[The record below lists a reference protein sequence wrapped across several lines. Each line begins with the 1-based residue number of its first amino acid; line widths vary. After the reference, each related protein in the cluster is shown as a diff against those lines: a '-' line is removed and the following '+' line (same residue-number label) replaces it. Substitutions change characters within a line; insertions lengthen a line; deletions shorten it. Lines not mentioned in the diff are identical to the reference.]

1 MTKKIFILLTL
12 GLVLFA
18 GVAYGAKIK
27 KKDAEAQLEACNT
40 RNAAAEEGIAN
51 IEPKVNGLKDE
62 VAVLDAKIAEL
73 EERLAELEAGP
84 RYWGRYTV
92 KSGDYLYKIAAD
104 EYVYHDGSM
113 WPLIY
118 EANNDIISNPN
129 TIHVGWVLFIPGVN
143 EWKVKS
149 GNWLW
154 KIANSIAVYG
164 DGSRWPEIYEANKDK
179 INDPDLIYPNQVFTV
194 PR

>member
-40 RNAAAEEGIAN
+40 RNAAAEEGIGN

-62 VAVLDAKIAEL
+62 TAALDAKIAEL

-113 WPLIY
+113 WPIIY

>member
-1 MTKKIFILLTL
+1 MTKKIFVLLTL

-40 RNAAAEEGIAN
+40 RNAAAEEGIGN

-62 VAVLDAKIAEL
+62 TAALDAKIAEL
-73 EERLAELEAGP
+73 EERLAELEAQP

-104 EYVYHDGSM
+104 PIVYHDGSK

-118 EANNDIISNPN
+118 EANNDIIADPDL
-129 TIHVGWVLFIPGVN
+129 IYVGWVLFIPGLN
-143 EWKVKS
+143 DWKVIS
-149 GNWLW
+149 GDCLW

-164 DGSRWPEIYEANKDK
+164 DASRWPEIYEANKDK
-179 INDPDLIYPNQVFTV
+179 VNDPDLIYPNQVFTI

>member
-1 MTKKIFILLTL
+1 MAKKIFIFLTV

-18 GVAYGAKIK
+18 GVAYGARIK
-27 KKDAEAQLEACNT
+27 KKEAQAQLETCNT
-40 RNAAAEEGIAN
+40 RKAAAEEGIAN
-51 IEPKVNGLKDE
+51 IEPKVTTLKDE
-62 VAVLDAKIAEL
+62 VAALDAQIAEL
-73 EERLAELEAGP
+73 EARLAELEAQP

-104 EYVYHDGSM
+104 EYVYHDGSK

-129 TIHVGWVLFIPGVN
+129 IVHVGWVLFIPGVN

-154 KIANSIAVYG
+154 KIANSVAVYG
-164 DGSRWPEIYEANKDK
+164 DGSKWPRIYEANKDK
-179 INDPDLIYPNQVFTV
+179 IRDPDLIYPNQVFV
-194 PR
+194 IPR

>member
-1 MTKKIFILLTL
+1 MAKKIFIFLTV

-18 GVAYGAKIK
+18 GVAYGARIK
-27 KKDAEAQLEACNT
+27 KKEAQAQLETCNT
-40 RNAAAEEGIAN
+40 RKAAAEEGIAN
-51 IEPKVNGLKDE
+51 IEPKVTTLKDE
-62 VAVLDAKIAEL
+62 VAALDAQIAEL
-73 EERLAELEAGP
+73 EARLAELEAQP

-104 EYVYHDGSM
+104 EYVYHDGSK

-129 TIHVGWVLFIPGVN
+129 IIHVGWVLFIPGVN

-154 KIANSIAVYG
+154 KIANSVAVYG
-164 DGSRWPEIYEANKDK
+164 DGSKWPRIYEANKDK
-179 INDPDLIYPNQVFTV
+179 IRDPDLIYPNQVFV
-194 PR
+194 IPR

>member
-1 MTKKIFILLTL
+1 MAKKILILLTV

-18 GVAYGAKIK
+18 GVAYGARIS
-27 KKDAEAQLEACNT
+27 KKDAKAQLEACNT
-40 RNAAAEEGIAN
+40 RKAAAEEGITN
-51 IEPKVNGLKDE
+51 IEPKVNTLKDE
-62 VAVLDAKIAEL
+62 VAALDAKIAEL
-73 EERLAELEAGP
+73 EARLAELEAEP

-92 KSGDYLYKIAAD
+92 KPGDYLYKIAAD
-104 EYVYHDGSM
+104 EYVYHDGSK

-129 TIHVGWVLFIPGVN
+129 MIYPGWVLFIPGVN

-154 KIANSIAVYG
+154 KIANSVAVYG
-164 DGSRWPEIYEANKDK
+164 DGSKWPRIYEANKDK
-179 INDPDLIYPNQVFTV
+179 INDPDLIYPNQVFV
-194 PR
+194 IPR